1 MTGYLWPSRVPVSRL
16 DDRRNLPLQRE
27 FLQGRQQQV
36 TKTKGQ
42 IEAEISQTIL
52 KFEKEHIGRGPEE
65 IRTFVVSDMIVVR
78 ERGVLTPAEI
88 HLAATPEGKE
98 LIKQFRA
105 CLVENSRMLLSSM
118 VRGITGREIIALHS
132 DVCTSSG
139 QRVLVFCL
147 DGEVEILPDRGKK

>member
-1 MTGYLWPSRVPVSRL
+1 MTR
-16 DDRRNLPLQRE
+16 
-27 FLQGRQQQV
+27 
-36 TKTKGQ
+36 TKGQ
-42 IEAEISQTIL
+42 IEAEISQAIL

-65 IRTFVVSDMIVVR
+65 IRTFVVADMIVVR

-88 HLAATPEGKE
+88 HLATTSEGTE

-118 VRGITGREIIALHS
+118 VRRITGREIVALHS

-139 QRVLVFCL
+139 ERVLVFCL
-147 DGEVEILPDRGKK
+147 DGDVEILPERGKK